1 MLVGTEAD
9 AMTLCVMLS
18 RYAAAYKEKERE
30 GTAQFMMYAFFDA
43 VQRTSLAVSQVLDR
57 KRPTKEAFDILIDYA
72 DRLEEEIGRLDAA
85 GGEEV
90 PPVGQAV
97 HEAE

>member
-18 RYAAAYKEKERE
+18 HYARSIKEKPHN
-30 GTAQFMMYAFFDA
+30 GTTQFMMYAFYDA
-43 VQRTSLAVSQVLDR
+43 VERTALAMSQVLDH
-57 KRPTKEAFDILIDYA
+57 KRSTREAFDRLIDYA
-72 DRLEEEIGRLDAA
+72 ERLELQLMEFDAN

-90 PPVGQAV
+90 PSVD
-97 HEAE
+97 